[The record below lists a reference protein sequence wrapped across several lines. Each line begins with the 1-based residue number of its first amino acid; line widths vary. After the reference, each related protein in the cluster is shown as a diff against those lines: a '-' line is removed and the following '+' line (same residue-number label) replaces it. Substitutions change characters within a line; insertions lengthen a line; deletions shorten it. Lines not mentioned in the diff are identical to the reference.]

1 MNLMDMIESVK
12 SHPRF
17 SEAGMI
23 LCHNGVVRATSRD
36 GRPVSQVT
44 VRADRERLAAI
55 IAGIKARPGIV
66 EVLAEIREGTL
77 RVGEDVMYVCGGRFP
92 GERLRRPDGRGER
105 DQGRRHPEDGSLN
118 LQQLPQFLLVR
129 LQRRLPEQDE
139 AHCLQG
145 VSFPFRK
152 SITALRETR
161 AASSWDTVDP
171 RADRR
176 EGDALQPRAAACFRH
191 SV

>member
-44 VRADRERLAAI
+44 VRADRERLATI
-55 IAGIKARPGIV
+55 VAGIKARPGIV

-77 RVGEDVMYVCGGRFP
+77 RVGEDVMYVVVAGDFRENVFAALMDAVNAIKADVT
-92 GERLRRPDGRGER
+92 RKT
-105 DQGRRHPEDGSLN
+105 
-118 LQQLPQFLLVR
+118 
-129 LQRRLPEQDE
+129 E
-139 AHCLQG
+139 A
-145 VSFPFRK
+145 
-152 SITALRETR
+152 
-161 AASSWDTVDP
+161 
-171 RADRR
+171 
-176 EGDALQPRAAACFRH
+176 
-191 SV
+191 